1 MLEIVYAGGWLM
13 APIILCS
20 VLSLTIIAERFWALR
35 RTNVVPDG
43 VGKQVEEWAAR
54 HELDRRHI
62 DQLRS
67 GSALGR
73 VLAAALL
80 NRHRSRDVIKEA
92 VEEMDVAEKFGK
104 AKRPGA
110 QKPLPD

>member
-1 MLEIVYAGGWLM
+1 MLEIILAGGWLM

-20 VLSLTIIAERFWALR
+20 ILTLTIIAERSWALR
-35 RTNVVPDG
+35 RSNVVPDG
-43 VGKQVEEWAAR
+43 LGEQVEKWASQ

-73 VLAAALL
+73 VLAAALVK
-80 NRHRSRDVIKEA
+80 RDVPRENS
-92 VEEMDVAEKFGK
+92 EK
-104 AKRPGA
+104 
-110 QKPLPD
+110 